1 MRYYA
6 RLAMAL
12 HPELEGAFERRDQR
26 SGASRPANASVSRGS
41 AMTTQRSRSRASQP
55 PTAPGIAPLGIRWRS
70 R

>member
-26 SGASRPANASVSRGS
+26 FDATDTQILAAHSREVVGA
-41 AMTTQRSRSRASQP
+41 
-55 PTAPGIAPLGIRWRS
+55 
-70 R
+70 